1 MKLQLNIKDYNV
13 RVHDE
18 YICLTDMTK
27 GFNAGRQLVR
37 NWLRNKSTLDFI
49 HAWELTRNKTFKAI
63 EFEHF
68 KTVNT
73 GDNTFLPSP
82 GPLVEKFSLK
92 SMRTVKGRYGGT
104 YASRE
109 VAFHFAMW
117 LSGEFYLLVI
127 DQYFNMLEAEYGA
140 EAIDWK
146 VRRSLTQVNYHL
158 HTDAVKLIEPPKID
172 KLVKRYIHA
181 NEADLLNLAV
191 FGVTAA
197 EWRANNPDKKGNMR
211 DYATMEH
218 LVVLANLQSLNSH
231 LITEGLIADER
242 VVILNEEAR
251 RQLTVMQ
258 NLNRNIGDR
267 MDDKF

>member
-1 MKLQLNIKDYNV
+1 
-13 RVHDE
+13 
-18 YICLTDMTK
+18 
-27 GFNAGRQLVR
+27 
-37 NWLRNKSTLDFI
+37 
-49 HAWELTRNKTFKAI
+49 
-63 EFEHF
+63 
-68 KTVNT
+68 
-73 GDNTFLPSP
+73 
-82 GPLVEKFSLK
+82 
-92 SMRTVKGRYGGT
+92 MRTVKGRYGGT

-127 DQYFNMLEAEYGA
+127 DQYFNMLETEYGA

-191 FGVTAA
+191 FGITAA
-197 EWRANNPDKKGNMR
+197 EWRTNNPDKKGNMR

-231 LITEGLIADER
+231 LIIEGLIADER
-242 VVILNEEAR
+242 IVILNEEAR
-251 RQLTVMQ
+251 RQLAVMQ
-258 NLNRNIGDR
+258 NLSRNIGDR
-267 MDDKF
+267 MDDTF